1 MKQILVVSGD
11 RTAREVIRNC
21 LSAEYWVDASVDV
34 AACFDKF
41 HKLEYEFIFVDIGFL
56 REASTGNGQNGYRKE
71 LQRFWHSFPAAEI
84 VVLSPQEILRE
95 AVNAVKAGASN
106 YLTYPINPD
115 EVKYVVE
122 SISESLRM
130 QSELDYL
137 RDRFWQ
143 DDSLEVVRTNNPVMR
158 KVFAKVRSVAP
169 TKATVLLTGETGTGK
184 GVVARLIHRHSARND
199 RQFISVH
206 CGAIPEN
213 LLESELFGHE
223 KGAFTG
229 AVRRKQGK
237 FEIAQGGTLFLDEI
251 GTITAAAQI
260 KLLQVL
266 QDKTFERV
274 GGEAVIETDVRIIAA
289 SNDDLN
295 QLCDEGLFRRD
306 LYYRLNVF
314 PIHIPP
320 LRERIEDI
328 PLLVD
333 VFMKRLNK
341 LYANAIHG
349 LHDEVLDAFANY
361 SWPGNI
367 RELENLIE
375 RAYILETTSL
385 LRPESF
391 PSELFAATPHGPGIA
406 PDTSVTLAEARRQ
419 GIERI
424 ERYYLQQLL
433 AAHGGRINR
442 TAQAAGL
449 STRQLRK
456 LLAKY
461 DIHKEQFK
469 GASGAEPQAEL

>member
-1 MKQILVVSGD
+1 MKQVLVISGD
-11 RTAREVIRNC
+11 RPAREVIRNC
-21 LSAEYWVDASVDV
+21 LSPEYRVDNVADT
-34 AACFDKF
+34 AACFSKF
-41 HKLEYEFIFVDIGFL
+41 SKQEYEFIFVDIGFL
-56 REASTGNGQNGYRKE
+56 RDVSAANAHNSYKKE
-71 LQRFWHSFPAAEI
+71 LQRFWQSFPTAEI
-84 VVLSPQEILRE
+84 VVLSPPEILRE

-143 DDSLEVVRTNNPVMR
+143 NDSLELVRTNNPAM
-158 KVFAKVRSVAP
+158 KQVFEKVRSVAP

-184 GVVARLIHRHSARND
+184 GVVARLIHSHSVRCE
-199 RQFISVH
+199 RQFISIH

-229 AVRRKQGK
+229 AVKRKPGK

-251 GTITAAAQI
+251 GTITASAQI

-266 QDKTFERV
+266 QDKTFQRV
-274 GGEAVIETDVRIIAA
+274 GGETVIESDVRIIAA
-289 SNDDLN
+289 SNVDLK
-295 QLCDEGLFRRD
+295 QMCDEGLFRRD

-320 LRERIEDI
+320 LRERIEDL
-328 PLLVD
+328 PLLVG

-341 LYANAIHG
+341 MYSYEIHD
-349 LHDEVLDAFANY
+349 LQDQVEEAFAHY

-385 LRPESF
+385 LRVESF
-391 PSELFAATPHGPGIA
+391 PSELFSAKPQGTGIV
-406 PDTSVTLAEARRQ
+406 PDTSGTLAEARRR
-419 GIERI
+419 GIEKI
-424 ERYYLQQLL
+424 ERYYLQELL
-433 AAHGGRINR
+433 TVHCGRINR
-442 TAQAAGL
+442 AAQAAGL

-461 DIHKEQFK
+461 VIHKEQFK
-469 GASGAEPQAEL
+469 GAPTIEQ